1 MVARN
6 KQPSRRSF
14 LGRAAVGLAA
24 PSFFASHVVRGAERR
39 PPSERVVAA
48 LIGCGGRGRGLLP
61 IHDDPLCTIAA
72 VCDVD
77 LQHVAAAQ
85 KRIGKCDAY
94 QDFRRILDRKDIDA
108 VLIATPDHWHAAIT
122 IMACQA
128 GKDVYCEKPLT
139 RTIEEGRK
147 MVEAARRY
155 GRIVQMGSQYRS
167 LARSR
172 QACEWVR
179 NGRLGAV
186 HTVRLTHPC
195 NPTYPCEPAQPV
207 PPQLDWDLWLGPAP
221 WAAYHPK
228 RCHFTF
234 RYFMDYGSGALADN
248 GVHMFNVVSWALG
261 RDQTGPA
268 TIEATGVEQANNL
281 YDVPVE
287 LRVRYEFVD
296 PPCVVLWEQPGGGK
310 LNLEFI
316 GDRATLSGFWEFKV
330 TKGEADLSP
339 TRADERH
346 LERSDNHSSNWLS
359 CIATR
364 RQPVLD
370 VEIGHRVTCWS
381 HLGNIAYRLGRKLRW
396 DAASERFLGDDEANR
411 LLTTTYREPWRL

>member
-1 MVARN
+1 
-6 KQPSRRSF
+6 
-14 LGRAAVGLAA
+14 
-24 PSFFASHVVRGAERR
+24 
-39 PPSERVVAA
+39 
-48 LIGCGGRGRGLLP
+48 
-61 IHDDPLCTIAA
+61 
-72 VCDVD
+72 
-77 LQHVAAAQ
+77 
-85 KRIGKCDAY
+85 
-94 QDFRRILDRKDIDA
+94 
-108 VLIATPDHWHAAIT
+108 
-122 IMACQA
+122 
-128 GKDVYCEKPLT
+128 
-139 RTIEEGRK
+139 
-147 MVEAARRY
+147 
-155 GRIVQMGSQYRS
+155 
-167 LARSR
+167 
-172 QACEWVR
+172 
-179 NGRLGAV
+179 
-186 HTVRLTHPC
+186 
-195 NPTYPCEPAQPV
+195 
-207 PPQLDWDLWLGPAP
+207 
-221 WAAYHPK
+221 
-228 RCHFTF
+228 
-234 RYFMDYGSGALADN
+234 
-248 GVHMFNVVSWALG
+248 
-261 RDQTGPA
+261 
-268 TIEATGVEQANNL
+268 
-281 YDVPVE
+281 